1 MQVTV
6 LICSLLLQFLN
17 VIIDH
22 LTRFDVFGIV
32 SASDVLVSICCVAG
46 PKQNSF
52 SFVCHRYLINQIH
65 SPNVPIFFFLFNF
78 VSPCM
83 ECPQNDKCNF

>member
-17 VIIDH
+17 LIIDR

-46 PKQNSF
+46 PNRIVFPLSATD
-52 SFVCHRYLINQIH
+52 I
-65 SPNVPIFFFLFNF
+65 
-78 VSPCM
+78 
-83 ECPQNDKCNF
+83 

>member
-17 VIIDH
+17 VIVDH

-32 SASDVLVSICCVAG
+32 SASDVLVSIYCVAG
-46 PKQNSF
+46 SKA
-52 SFVCHRYLINQIH
+52 
-65 SPNVPIFFFLFNF
+65 
-78 VSPCM
+78 
-83 ECPQNDKCNF
+83 E